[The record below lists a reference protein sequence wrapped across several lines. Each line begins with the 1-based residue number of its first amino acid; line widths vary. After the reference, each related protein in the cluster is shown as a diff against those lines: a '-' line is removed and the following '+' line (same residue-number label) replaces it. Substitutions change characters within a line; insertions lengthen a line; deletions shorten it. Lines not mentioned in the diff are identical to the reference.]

1 MPDRMAQRTENI
13 TAMTWLMGLPNLL
26 GKWKILDMSL
36 SALSLAYIGDM
47 HGNKQTSR
55 QGEHFYNQALQH
67 MRGQLAR
74 NQIDEGMLAA
84 CICMSI
90 YEVCSFPIPY
100 VDILRLT
107 GERSFI
113 QARAEQAGGCSMSK
127 ALVDYSSSEDRHRH
141 RRPLT

>member
-1 MPDRMAQRTENI
+1 MTLNSPDANRLQMVSYFVDRYMPDRMAQRNENI

-26 GKWKILDMSL
+26 GRWKILDMSL

-55 QGEHFYNQALQH
+55 QGEQFYNDALQQ
-67 MRGQLAR
+67 MRGRLAR

-90 YEVCSFPIPY
+90 YEVCSIPPFPKWKAKTDWRRY
-100 VDILRLT
+100 
-107 GERSFI
+107 FI
-113 QARAEQAGGCSMSK
+113 QVRVEQAGGCFM
-127 ALVDYSSSEDRHRH
+127 
-141 RRPLT
+141 

>member
-1 MPDRMAQRTENI
+1 MTLNSPDANRLQLVTYFVDRYMPDRMAQRSENI
-13 TAMTWLMGLPNLL
+13 TAMTWLMDLPNLL

-55 QGEHFYNQALQH
+55 QGEHFYNEALQQ
-67 MRGQLAR
+67 MRGRLAR

-90 YEVCSFPIPY
+90 YEVCCSIPPFS
-100 VDILRLT
+100 VHISMLT
-107 GERSFI
+107 GEDISY
-113 QARAEQAGGCSMSK
+113 K
-127 ALVDYSSSEDRHRH
+127 
-141 RRPLT
+141 